1 MLKVSKLSQQ
11 TQNFQHSFNTLSNTM
26 ASSTLVQSFAVFAEK
41 QQITLIETLAG
52 HYGFDVADAMQRLS
66 ISTEQPKKRGRPSKK
81 AEIVQ
86 EANDGEDLVSEL
98 IQSSNNE
105 QKKPARK
112 GKMTPEEREA
122 KKAETARRREEKK
135 AAEKAAKAEERAN
148 AKAARQAEKEA
159 LKAAKQQEKEALK
172 AQKKAEKEA
181 LKAQKKAEK
190 EAAKAQKKAENSG
203 DDDSSQKKRRGRKAT
218 PPENFDQDQQVWQDM
233 TPKDRLAWKKANP
246 IQKEEAASQEE
257 AAPQIE
263 LEVETVN
270 EESDVVEETETPSSP
285 TTIVEENEEGDEDDD
300 VAQVEEFEHQGKTYY
315 RDDDNLV
322 YDNLDE
328 DEEPTPI
335 GVWNTVTNVIDPVA
349 TEEDSDDEGEEED

>member
-1 MLKVSKLSQQ
+1 MC
-11 TQNFQHSFNTLSNTM
+11 
-26 ASSTLVQSFAVFAEK
+26 
-41 QQITLIETLAG
+41 IRDRLIETLAG

-98 IQSSNNE
+98 IQSSNDE

-135 AAEKAAKAEERAN
+135 AAEKAAKAEERAIARA
-148 AKAARQAEKEA
+148 AKQAEKEA
-159 LKAAKQQEKEALK
+159 LKAAKQAEKEAAK
-172 AQKKAEKEA
+172 AAKAAEKEA

-246 IQKEEAASQEE
+246 IQKEEDGGAQSN
-257 AAPQIE
+257 PSQIE
-263 LEVETVN
+263 LQVEVVPDESTESETV
-270 EESDVVEETETPSSP
+270 VSP
-285 TTIVEENEEGDEDDD
+285 TTVVEVNEDEYEDEDDD
-300 VAQVEEFEHQGKTYY
+300 VAQVEEFEHEGKTYY

-322 YDNLDE
+322 YENLEE
-328 DEEPTPI
+328 DEPTPI
-335 GVWNTVTNVIDPVA
+335 GVWNTVTNLIDPVA

>member
-1 MLKVSKLSQQ
+1 
-11 TQNFQHSFNTLSNTM
+11 M

-98 IQSSNNE
+98 IQSSNDE

-148 AKAARQAEKEA
+148 AKAAKQAEKEA

-246 IQKEEAASQEE
+246 IQKEEDGGAQSN
-257 AAPQIE
+257 PSQIE
-263 LEVETVN
+263 LQVEVVPDESTESETV
-270 EESDVVEETETPSSP
+270 VSP
-285 TTIVEENEEGDEDDD
+285 TTVVEVNEDEDEDDD
-300 VAQVEEFEHQGKTYY
+300 VAQVEEFEHEGKTYY

-322 YDNLDE
+322 YENLEE
-328 DEEPTPI
+328 DEPTPI